1 MNTTSKVTRR
11 NFMKVG
17 ALAGTGLVIAFYLPS
32 SHELNT
38 SADSAGGSFAP
49 NAFLQ
54 IEPDGKITVWVTKSE
69 MGQGIQTSLPMLVA
83 EELEA
88 DWATIHIKQADANPK
103 YGDQGTGGSES
114 IRTMWTPLRKAGATA
129 RTMLIAA
136 AAQTWG
142 VDKSTCKAK
151 SGAVIHGPSGRKLA
165 YGELAIKAS
174 KLPVPTTVSLKDPKD
189 FTIIGKKQPRLDTRE
204 KVEGKAVFG
213 LDVRVPGML
222 YATLAQCPVF
232 GGKVVSFDA
241 AKAKAIKG
249 VRDVVKVRDGIAVI
263 AENTWLAMEGRRAL
277 DIKWDEGP
285 NTGVSSPTISRMF
298 AEQSKQPGLVAR
310 SVGDA
315 AKALASAP
323 NILESLYE
331 FPYLAHATME
341 PMNCT
346 ADARADRCEIWAPTQ
361 FPSWGQ
367 ETAAHLLGLKP
378 EKVTVHVTLL
388 GGGFGRRANPD
399 FMVQAAEISKAAGA
413 PIMLVWT
420 REDDMQHDFYRP
432 TSSQLLRAGID
443 NKGFPVAWHHHILG
457 PSIDAQMNP
466 NFKGLDKGAVD
477 VAASLPYAVP
487 NIHVDFLNVSI
498 PVPVGWW
505 RSVWASQ
512 HAYANECFMD
522 EIAFASRSDPYEF
535 RMKLLANEPRYKA
548 VLKLAATKAGWGKK
562 LPEERGMGIA
572 VAKSFGTYVAQV
584 AEVTVE
590 FKKVTVHRVVCA
602 VDCGQ
607 YVNPD
612 TIEAQMQSAIVM
624 GLTAA
629 WKGEITIDRGRVMQ
643 GNFNDYPV
651 LRMDEMPVIEVYI
664 VPSQEKPGGIGE
676 PGLPPIAPAVSNAI
690 FASIGKRIRRLPIRS
705 TYPA

>member
-1 MNTTSKVTRR
+1 MNTSSKLTRR
-11 NFMKVG
+11 NFLKSG
-17 ALAGTGLVIAFYLPS
+17 TLAGTGLVISFYLPS
-32 SHELNT
+32 GLELNT
-38 SADSAGGSFAP
+38 SGHAADGSFAP

-54 IEPDGKITVWVTKSE
+54 IEPTGKITVWVTKSE
-69 MGQGIQTSLPMLVA
+69 MGQGVQTSLPMLVA

-88 DWATIHIKQADANPK
+88 DWTTIHIKQADSNPK

-142 VDKSTCKAK
+142 VEKATCKAEK
-151 SGAVIHGPSGRKLA
+151 GAVIHGPSGRKLG
-165 YGELAIKAS
+165 YGALAEKAS
-174 KLPVPTTVSLKDPKD
+174 KLPVPTAVSLKDPRN
-189 FTIIGKKQPRLDTRE
+189 FRILGKKMPRLDTGD
-204 KVEGKAVFG
+204 KVDGKAVFG

-222 YATLAQCPVF
+222 YATLVRCPVF
-232 GGKVVSFDA
+232 GGKVASFDA
-241 AKAKAIKG
+241 SKAKAIQG

-263 AENTWLAMEGRRAL
+263 AENTWLAMEGRRVL
-277 DIKWDEGP
+277 EIKWDEGP
-285 NTGVSSPTISRMF
+285 NTGVSTPTITKMF
-298 AEQSKQPGLVAR
+298 ADQLKQPGLVAQK
-310 SVGDA
+310 VGDA
-315 AKALASAP
+315 DTALKSAP

-346 ADARADRCEIWAPTQ
+346 ADVRADRCEIWAPTQ

-367 ETAAHLLGLKP
+367 EMAAGIIGLKP

-413 PIMLVWT
+413 PVMLVWT

-443 NKGFPVAWHHHILG
+443 SKGLPVAWHHHILG

-477 VAASLPYAVP
+477 VAGTLPYTIP
-487 NIHVDFLNVSI
+487 NIHVDFLNVNI

-522 EIAFASRSDPYEF
+522 EIAYASRSDPYEF
-535 RMKLLANEPRYKA
+535 RLKLLANEPRYKG

-562 LPEERGMGIA
+562 LPVERGMGIA

-590 FKKVTVHRVVCA
+590 FKKVTVHRIVCA

-629 WKGEITIDRGRVMQ
+629 LKGEITIDRGRVMQ
-643 GNFNDYPV
+643 GNFNDYPM
-651 LRMDEMPVIEVYI
+651 LRMEEMPVIETYI

-676 PGLPPIAPAVSNAI
+676 PGLPPVAPAVANAI

-705 TYPA
+705 TYPG